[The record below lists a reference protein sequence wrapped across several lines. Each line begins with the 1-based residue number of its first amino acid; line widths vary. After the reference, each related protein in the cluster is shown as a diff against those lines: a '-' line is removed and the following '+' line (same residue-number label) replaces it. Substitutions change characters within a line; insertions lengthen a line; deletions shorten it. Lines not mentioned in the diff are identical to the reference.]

1 MRLQSFGSCVVVAAL
16 AGAGA
21 SCGQYVQDQGRSPSQ
36 LVINSLVGIPGDSP
50 SAKSNTMISDVDTV
64 VTEPEPQCS
73 TDHPC
78 HTWLNDTGEATFSVL
93 LKDPL
98 TAGTTNEPSVI
109 NNVTL
114 TQYHVEFKRSDGRNT
129 QGVDV
134 PYAFDSAVT
143 VTVPATGTA
152 TVAFDLVRH
161 DAKKESPL
169 ISLACTTSCPPM
181 ISTIAEVTFYGRDQ
195 AGNNVSA
202 KGTIGVTFGDISRSK

>member
-1 MRLQSFGSCVVVAAL
+1 MRLQSFGSLVVAAAL
-16 AGAGA
+16 AAASA
-21 SCGQYVQDQGRSPSQ
+21 SCGDYVQDQGRSPSQ
-36 LVINSLVGIPGDSP
+36 LVIDSLVGIPGDSP
-50 SAKSNTMISDVDTV
+50 SAKSNTMISDVETL

-78 HTWLNDTGEATFSVL
+78 RTWLNDTGEATFSIF

-98 TAGTTNEPSVI
+98 TAGTANEPTVI
-109 NNVTL
+109 NNITL
-114 TQYHVEFKRSDGRNT
+114 TQYHVEYRRSDGRNT

-169 ISLACTTSCPPM
+169 ISLICSATCPPM

-195 AGNNVSA
+195 AGNTVSA
-202 KGTIGVTFGDISRSK
+202 KGTMGVTFGDISRK

>member
-1 MRLQSFGSCVVVAAL
+1 
-16 AGAGA
+16 
-21 SCGQYVQDQGRSPSQ
+21 
-36 LVINSLVGIPGDSP
+36 LVIDSLVGIPGDSP
-50 SAKSNTMISDVDTV
+50 SAKSNTMISDVETL

-73 TDHPC
+73 TDRPC
-78 HTWLNDTGEATFSVL
+78 RTWLNDTGEATFSIF

-98 TAGTTNEPSVI
+98 TAGTATEPTVI
-109 NNVTL
+109 NNITL
-114 TQYHVEFKRSDGRNT
+114 TQYHVEYRRSDGRNT

-143 VTVPATGTA
+143 VTIPATGTA

-169 ISLACTTSCPPM
+169 ISLICSATCPPM

-195 AGNNVSA
+195 AGNTVSA
-202 KGTIGVTFGDISRSK
+202 KGTMGVTFGDISRK

>member
-1 MRLQSFGSCVVVAAL
+1 MRLQSFGSLVVAAAL
-16 AGAGA
+16 AGASA
-21 SCGQYVQDQGRSPSQ
+21 SCGEYVQDQGRSPSQ
-36 LVINSLVGIPGDSP
+36 LVIDSLVGIPGDSP
-50 SAKSNTMISDVDTV
+50 SAKSNTMISDVETL

-78 HTWLNDTGEATFSVL
+78 RTWLNDTGEATFSIF

-98 TAGTTNEPSVI
+98 TAGTANEPTVI
-109 NNVTL
+109 NNITL
-114 TQYHVEFKRSDGRNT
+114 TQYHVEYRRSDGRNT

-169 ISLACTTSCPPM
+169 ISLICSATCPPM

-195 AGNNVSA
+195 AGNTVSA
-202 KGTIGVTFGDISRSK
+202 KGTMGVTFGDISRK